1 MLQNP
6 ERTVSRKVSWLFL
19 AVAPIAA
26 FTVFFVWALLSGYNG
41 RCGLL
46 DAGWDCSK
54 TEYVVSSFFSPF
66 ILPMLLIYSAGW
78 LLMLLLAAFFIRL
91 YRRRQRVAT

>member
-1 MLQNP
+1 M
-6 ERTVSRKVSWLFL
+6 SRKISWLFL
-19 AVAPIAA
+19 AVAPISVLMA
-26 FTVFFVWALLSGYNG
+26 FSVWALISGYNG

-66 ILPMLLIYSAGW
+66 VLPVLLIYSAGW
-78 LLMLLLAAFFIRL
+78 LFMLLLVAFFIRL